1 VYFFNRYFPNSRTIF
16 RDAAHRIHPLAGQGV
31 NLGLGDVICLNN
43 VLGEAAYNGSKLGAL
58 SYLKEY
64 ETERQRH
71 NVPMMLVVHGLFQ
84 LYSTEFT
91 PLVLLRSV
99 GLQAVHALAPL
110 KVRSCSWVYI

>member
-1 VYFFNRYFPNSRTIF
+1 
-16 RDAAHRIHPLAGQGV
+16 
-31 NLGLGDVICLNN
+31 
-43 VLGEAAYNGSKLGAL
+43 
-58 SYLKEY
+58 
-64 ETERQRH
+64 
-71 NVPMMLVVHGLFQ
+71 MMLVVHGLFQ